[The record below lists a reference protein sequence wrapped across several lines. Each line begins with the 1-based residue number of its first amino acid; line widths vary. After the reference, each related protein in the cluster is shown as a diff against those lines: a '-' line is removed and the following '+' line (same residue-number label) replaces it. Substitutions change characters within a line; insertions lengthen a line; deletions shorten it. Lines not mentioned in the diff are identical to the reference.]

1 MCVLSDRMSRVVS
14 GVFWSF
20 LTAAATS
27 GTRVF
32 AQDAGTADLIKT
44 KTFWEMLRAGGPIL
58 LLLALLSVF
67 TATLIIERFLYYRSV
82 EGSPGELLH
91 KIKQGATLSDM
102 LRATNDVPSAA
113 GRVMRATIQAAREGH
128 EPDAIEDLAQSAV
141 TKELISL
148 EKHLPLLDSMV
159 TMCPLLGLLGTTI
172 GMIHSFSI
180 VAALGMSDPTKLA
193 GGISE
198 ALINTAA
205 GLAVAIPALFAY
217 NYFSGK
223 KEAILMNMEKSL
235 TELIVLLK
243 SPIPQ

>member
-1 MCVLSDRMSRVVS
+1 MSRVVS
-14 GVFWSF
+14 GVFWTV
-20 LTAAATS
+20 LAAMATG
-27 GTRVF
+27 GTGRVF
-32 AQDAGTADLIKT
+32 AQEAGTTDSIKA
-44 KTFWEMLRAGGPIL
+44 KTIWEMLQAGGPIL
-58 LLLALLSVF
+58 LVLVLLSVV

-82 EGSPGELLH
+82 GGSAGELLH
-91 KIKQGATLSDM
+91 RIKQGATLSDM
-102 LRATNDVPSAA
+102 FRATNDASSVA
-113 GRVMRATIQAAREGH
+113 GRVMRATIQAARDGYQ
-128 EPDAIEDLAQSAV
+128 PDEIEELAQGAMSG
-141 TKELISL
+141 ELISL

-159 TMCPLLGLLGTTI
+159 TMCPLIGLLGTTI

-180 VAALGMSDPTKLA
+180 VAAIGMSDPTKLA

-223 KEAILMNMEKSL
+223 KEAIVMNMEKSL
-235 TELIVLLK
+235 TELLVLLK